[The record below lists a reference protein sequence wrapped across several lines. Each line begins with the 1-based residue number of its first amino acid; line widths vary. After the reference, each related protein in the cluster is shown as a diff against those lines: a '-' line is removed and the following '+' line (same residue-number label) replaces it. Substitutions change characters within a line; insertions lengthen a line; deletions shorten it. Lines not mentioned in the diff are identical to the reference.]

1 MILDTIK
8 RLTSVLRKGLA
19 MKRFYILIVS
29 LLIASETNVFA
40 QTIKVT
46 TLDGGSVV
54 TELTY
59 GIKVNR
65 GSSLRRTWVVL
76 NDPRSPVQLKGVG
89 VLTRYKSNGG
99 YSYIPTGSLSAR
111 EAISAIEVRFLLFDV
126 FGEHIKPLSG
136 DEVTEILANK
146 PFKVGEI
153 GSWRAWESDVSAL
166 LTVVAF
172 VGHVRTKTGTIW
184 RYNSGAIEKE
194 LNKIRLK
201 VTSGVLEPTKEK

>member
-126 FGEHIKPLSG
+126 FGEHIKTLSG

-146 PFKVGEI
+146 PFKVEEI